1 MFIENKY
8 VNRKLK
14 KGGNSVPPA
23 SVIGFICFDK
33 NQYYSEILVQF
44 DSLCDLLKTLGH

>member
-23 SVIGFICFDK
+23 SV
-33 NQYYSEILVQF
+33 E
-44 DSLCDLLKTLGH
+44 KTTANKHQL